1 MLKTLQENGMDF
13 KEHVETAW
21 QNSLKYLGPVI
32 LLTLAQL
39 LISTFSLGILA
50 PVTMAGYMHSLLL
63 ALRQGREPEIKDL
76 FSEMRLFL
84 PLIGFGFLVMIALMI
99 GFTFLILP
107 GILMTAALVF
117 GTLYMVPLMTDKGL
131 GLMDALKG
139 SWAMATEAPWTD
151 QIILTV
157 LYLAIVSIGSS
168 MVVAILFTQP
178 LATFLVLAVYEQRLQ
193 NKKFPPPSTAS
204 TPPPPPLPPS
214 MT

>member
-1 MLKTLQENGMDF
+1 MDF

-21 QNSLKYLGPVI
+21 QNSLKFLGPVI

-63 ALRQGREPEIKDL
+63 ALRQGREPEMKDL

-84 PLIGFGFLVMIALMI
+84 PLIGFGFLVMLALMI

-107 GILMTAALVF
+107 GILMTATLVF

-139 SWAMATEAPWTD
+139 SWEMATEAPLTD

-193 NKKFPPPSTAS
+193 NKKFPPPSTAP